1 MTSTD
6 HYPEAE
12 RLLEIGAEQRLQPSA
27 AKSNHALI
35 LCRWQ
40 PANEPSTTPGDWP
53 GPAAAGGE
61 RFLLGVPRP
70 RPASTFGT
78 TAAGTAR

>member
-6 HYPEAE
+6 HYPEAG
-12 RLLEIGAEQRLQPSA
+12 RLLEIGAEQRLHPPA

-35 LCRWQ
+35 L
-40 PANEPSTTPGDWP
+40 PLAAGANEPSTTRGDWP
-53 GPAAAGGE
+53 GPAAGGE